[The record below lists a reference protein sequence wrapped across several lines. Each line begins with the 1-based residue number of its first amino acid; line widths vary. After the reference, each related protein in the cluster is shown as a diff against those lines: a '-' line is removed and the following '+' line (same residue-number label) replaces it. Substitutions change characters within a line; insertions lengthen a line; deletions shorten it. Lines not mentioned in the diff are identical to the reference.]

1 MEYLDNKEIKYSLK
15 DVQRTM
21 VRLATTAKQ
30 FWMSEA
36 NKFLN
41 KEIE

>member
-1 MEYLDNKEIKYSLK
+1 
-15 DVQRTM
+15 M

>member
-1 MEYLDNKEIKYSLK
+1 
-15 DVQRTM
+15 M

-41 KEIE
+41 KEIEWEGIQLCLTKTDNQF